1 MSFNRQDLVA
11 RSLLTSLNVKTS
23 IYYQNRI
30 PHDIP
35 VIVVSN
41 HRSFLDAP
49 LLISAVPYSL
59 RIATH
64 HYMGQTPGLREFI
77 QLLGCFPLAE
87 KKQKQRHFFAT
98 AESLLA
104 SRQWVGLF
112 PEGTQ
117 PMIKPTQPHEV
128 GSFHRGFAHLAYRI
142 PLDRLMVLPV
152 AIASLS
158 ESNYPTIP
166 IRWLSNFDASEPLF
180 KRDGSHP
187 MVVYHRVNLLFG
199 RPYLINCEKKQQY
212 RGKEAKQLVNS
223 LTNYCQTQIA
233 QLLQEECYKR

>member
-1 MSFNRQDLVA
+1 MPFNSQDLVA
-11 RSLLTSLNVKTS
+11 RSLLASLNVKTS
-23 IYYQNRI
+23 VYYQNRI
-30 PHDIP
+30 PRDIP
-35 VIVVSN
+35 VIVISN

-77 QLLGCFPLAE
+77 QLLGCFPLAGKKE
-87 KKQKQRHFFAT
+87 KQQHFFTT
-98 AESLLA
+98 AQSLLA
-104 SRQWVGLF
+104 LRQWVGLF

-142 PLDRLMVLPV
+142 PIERLMILPV

-180 KRDGSHP
+180 KREGAHP

-199 RPYLINCEKKQQY
+199 RPYLINAEKRQQY
-212 RGKEAKQLVNS
+212 QGKQAKYLVNS
-223 LTNYCQTQIA
+223 LSDYCQTQIA
-233 QLLQEECYKR
+233 QLLKEGCYR